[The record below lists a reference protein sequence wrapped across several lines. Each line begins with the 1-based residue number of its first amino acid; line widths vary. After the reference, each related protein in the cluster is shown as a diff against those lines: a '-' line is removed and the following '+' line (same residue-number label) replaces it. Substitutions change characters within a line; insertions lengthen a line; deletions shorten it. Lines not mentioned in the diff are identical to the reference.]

1 MVGRLI
7 CFVAGVLAISS
18 GLANAHGSHSS
29 DQPPSEDWATRHMM
43 GTMTTTPMA
52 LIQLLTN
59 YLEEHHIESFDAGS
73 FFMLHDYD
81 SSGSWTVDEVRK
93 TYGLDDESNSGVSE
107 SSKQAAIR
115 TVFDLFDPDNTG
127 FITREAWLKADAD
140 GMRLPDLG
148 FGPGHHGDMEYEY
161 EIHHFEKFHG
171 DDAKEEDLTHPED
184 IEHFR
189 RHDEEEAAEMRLEKL
204 ETMQLVESN
213 IPAKFRRSF

>member
-7 CFVAGVLAISS
+7 CFVAGVLAISG

-29 DQPPSEDWATRHMM
+29 NQPPSEDWATRHMM
-43 GTMTTTPMA
+43 
-52 LIQLLTN
+52 
-59 YLEEHHIESFDAGS
+59 EEHHIESFDAGS

-107 SSKQAAIR
+107 PSKQAAVR
-115 TVFDLFDPDNTG
+115 TVFDLFDPGNTG

-140 GMRLPDLG
+140 GLRLPDLG

-189 RHDEEEAAEMRLEKL
+189 RHDEEEAAEMRLERL

-213 IPAKFRRSF
+213 IPAKFRRNF

>member
-1 MVGRLI
+1 
-7 CFVAGVLAISS
+7 
-18 GLANAHGSHSS
+18 
-29 DQPPSEDWATRHMM
+29 M
-43 GTMTTTPMA
+43 GTITTTPMA
-52 LIQLLTN
+52 PIHVLTN

-115 TVFDLFDPDNTG
+115 TVFDLFDPDKTG

-213 IPAKFRRSF
+213 IPAKFRRNF